1 MDHISKIGIFL
12 QVVKD
17 ESFIGAARSLGI
29 TGPAISKQVQSLE
42 DRLGVKLLNRTTRHV
57 SLTEEG
63 AIYFER
69 ARKALEDLDEAEQYI
84 QERRACPTGKLKVSA
99 PMSFGIQHLT
109 KPIAEFAKQYPDV
122 ELEIDFND
130 GWVDLVEGG
139 YDVIVRIASL
149 EDSGLVARRL
159 APCPIVL
166 CASDKFIEQYGLP
179 NSVNDLDILPAVTYS
194 RHEQR
199 EQWSYKDKNNQ
210 LKTKSLNRAFAANTA
225 EMQVE
230 ACLKGV
236 GVALLPIF
244 TAQVYLDS
252 GALVELFPDVKS
264 YPDTGIYVMYQ
275 KNRYLSTRSRLFID
289 CLTKASEQFTWC

>member
-179 NSVNDLDILPAVTYS
+179 KSVNDLEV
-194 RHEQR
+194 
-199 EQWSYKDKNNQ
+199 
-210 LKTKSLNRAFAANTA
+210 
-225 EMQVE
+225 
-230 ACLKGV
+230 
-236 GVALLPIF
+236 
-244 TAQVYLDS
+244 
-252 GALVELFPDVKS
+252 
-264 YPDTGIYVMYQ
+264 IY
-275 KNRYLSTRSRLFID
+275 RFR
-289 CLTKASEQFTWC
+289 